1 LPRRRISDY
10 LGEEPPTRPHRK
22 GGDDVDLVIKK
33 TVEAT
38 VAELVKGLLG
48 EIRSLREAVE
58 SLSSRVEKLES
69 AMRQCQAG
77 PQARAARGSRGGK
90 RRSRLADELASILE
104 SDGFI
109 LASKARARLGVSP
122 QRLRDAAA
130 EVGAEVVELAGDFA
144 VVDREA
150 MGEYLAL
157 LRTVKTS
164 DPAEAA
170 KAMGKYKELFE
181 KMREATTVYYDA
193 RRGYWRM
200 IE

>member
-10 LGEEPPTRPHRK
+10 LGEEPPRPPQRR
-22 GGDDVDLVIKK
+22 GSDVDLVIKK

-48 EIRSLREAVE
+48 EIRSLRETVE
-58 SLSSRVEKLES
+58 SLARRVEKLEATVRS
-69 AMRQCQAG
+69 CQA
-77 PQARAARGSRGGK
+77 QARGSPQRGK
-90 RRSRLADELASILE
+90 PRRSRLADELAGILE
-104 SDGFI
+104 AEGYV
-109 LASKARARLGVSP
+109 LASRARARLGVSP
-122 QRLRDAAA
+122 QRLRDLAA
-130 EVGAEVVELAGDFA
+130 EVGAEIVELAGDFA

-150 MGEYLAL
+150 MGEFLAL
-157 LRTVKTS
+157 LKTVRTS

-193 RRGYWRM
+193 RRGHWRM
-200 IE
+200 ID

>member
-10 LGEEPPTRPHRK
+10 LGEEPPRPPQRRA
-22 GGDDVDLVIKK
+22 DDVDLVIKK
-33 TVEAT
+33 TVEST

-48 EIRSLREAVE
+48 EIRSLRESVE
-58 SLSSRVEKLES
+58 SLSRRVEKLEAAVRS
-69 AMRQCQAG
+69 CQA
-77 PQARAARGSRGGK
+77 PARGGAQRRG
-90 RRSRLADELASILE
+90 RRSRLADELAGILE
-104 SDGFI
+104 GEGYV
-109 LASKARARLGVSP
+109 LASRARARLGVSP
-122 QRLRDAAA
+122 QRLRDLAA
-130 EVGAEVVELAGDFA
+130 EVGAEIVELAGDFA

-150 MGEYLAL
+150 MGEFLAL
-157 LRTVKTS
+157 LKTVRTS

-193 RRGYWRM
+193 RRGHWRM